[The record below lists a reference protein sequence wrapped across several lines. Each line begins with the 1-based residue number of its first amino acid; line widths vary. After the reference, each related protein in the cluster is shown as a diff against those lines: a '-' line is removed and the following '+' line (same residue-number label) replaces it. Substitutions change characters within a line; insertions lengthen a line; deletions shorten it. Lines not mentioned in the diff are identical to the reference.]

1 MRSRA
6 DRIPGR
12 RAHGGVLLVPCLLHG
27 AYRYW
32 FLADTGAALT
42 ILSQQVARE
51 IGLDLSQPLRH
62 ERIASVHQIVWAPVV
77 YLSNLQVGTQ
87 RVTDLEVLVVPL
99 PGELRVDGILG
110 VNFLERFRPTFEFD
124 RSILVLEHG

>member
-1 MRSRA
+1 VQTVFP
-6 DRIPGR
+6 D
-12 RAHGGVLLVPCLLHG
+12 GGLTVESYSSL
-27 AYRYW
+27 AY
-32 FLADTGAALT
+32 FAG
-42 ILSQQVARE
+42 
-51 IGLDLSQPLRH
+51 P
-62 ERIASVHQIVWAPVV
+62 IVWAPVV

-124 RSILVLEHG
+124 RSTLVLEHG